1 MSQKDF
7 KEWFLNYFS
16 LHAVAVGIAL
26 LYAPY
31 IPQVIF
37 CIIHLIAFIVAT
49 ILVHFK
55 KKGAIKVV
63 FQITITLSCLLN
75 VILLFSGA
83 MGVGASGYDENEKL
97 CLLQSSVQASLN

>member
-7 KEWFLNYFS
+7 KEWYLNYFAM
-16 LHAVAVGIAL
+16 HAVAVGIAL

-31 IPQVIF
+31 IPQIVF

-55 KKGAIKVV
+55 KIGGVKVA
-63 FQITITLSCLLN
+63 FQIAITLSCLLN

-83 MGVGASGYDENEKL
+83 MGVGASGYDEN
-97 CLLQSSVQASLN
+97 